1 MRKEVPENGN
11 ERLVF
16 AIYEPFVGRI
26 FDVPLRT
33 TVLSEGFGLHGY
45 GLCEV
50 HLGSCRPCG
59 IC

>member
-16 AIYEPFVGRI
+16 AIYEPFVGTT

-33 TVLSEGFGLHGY
+33 TVLPEGFGLHGY

-50 HLGSCRPCG
+50 HRGSCRP
-59 IC
+59 